1 MPRLARL
8 FYIASEA
15 YEMEHPLKR
24 AGLLTRRGK

>member
-1 MPRLARL
+1 MPHIRRL